1 MPRQNDHRSTVDNE
15 DDLFSKLF
23 EDLDPEGP
31 PNEAFDNITSPTP
44 VDLEFSSNYGL
55 DMNHNGNT
63 NGLSGGQHNRH
74 GNASHAAND
83 YNGNHP
89 YGNSSNGANHKSN
102 SYQHFEYEI
111 DMNDHPSL
119 HQQPLALGFYVSTIG
134 TLNPLPLWMLHG
146 KLNQRANSTCSVF
159 KATLHVSVPNAQHSD
174 DMLFAQSN
182 DQKLTHPLD
191 SNYTYVVLR

>member
-1 MPRQNDHRSTVDNE
+1 
-15 DDLFSKLF
+15 
-23 EDLDPEGP
+23 
-31 PNEAFDNITSPTP
+31 
-44 VDLEFSSNYGL
+44 
-55 DMNHNGNT
+55 MNHNGNT
-63 NGLSGGQHNRH
+63 NGLTSGQHNRL
-74 GNASHAAND
+74 GNSSNTQND
-83 YNGNHP
+83 SYGNHP
-89 YGNSSNGANHKSN
+89 YGNSSNNTNLKSN

-146 KLNQRANSTCSVF
+146 KLNQRTTNTCSVF

-174 DMLFAQSN
+174 DMLFAQNN

-191 SNYTYVVLR
+191 SKYTYVVLR

>member
-1 MPRQNDHRSTVDNE
+1 MPRQNDHRSTGDNE

-23 EDLDPEGP
+23 EDLDQEGP
-31 PNEAFDNITSPTP
+31 PNEAFDIITSPIP
-44 VDLEFSSNYGL
+44 VDSEFTSNYGHH
-55 DMNHNGNT
+55 MNHNGNT
-63 NGLSGGQHNRH
+63 NGLSTGQHNRL
-74 GNASHAAND
+74 GNPLNQQND

-89 YGNSSNGANHKSN
+89 YGNSSNNTNQKSN
-102 SYQHFEYEI
+102 SYPHIEYEI

-146 KLNQRANSTCSVF
+146 KLNQRPTNPCSVF

>member
-1 MPRQNDHRSTVDNE
+1 MPRQNDHRSTNDHE

-23 EDLDPEGP
+23 EELDPEGP
-31 PNEAFDNITSPTP
+31 PNEAFDNFTSPTQP
-44 VDLEFSSNYGL
+44 DSEFSSNYGL
-55 DMNHNGNT
+55 DMNHNGNI
-63 NGLSGGQHNRH
+63 NGLSGGQHNRL
-74 GNASHAAND
+74 GNSSNSQADS
-83 YNGNHP
+83 YGNHP
-89 YGNSSNGANHKSN
+89 YGNNSNNPHQKSN

-134 TLNPLPLWMLHG
+134 TLNPLPIWMLHG
-146 KLNQRANSTCSVF
+146 KFNQRTSNTCSVF

-174 DMLFAQSN
+174 DMLFAQNN
-182 DQKLTHPLD
+182 DPKLTHPLD